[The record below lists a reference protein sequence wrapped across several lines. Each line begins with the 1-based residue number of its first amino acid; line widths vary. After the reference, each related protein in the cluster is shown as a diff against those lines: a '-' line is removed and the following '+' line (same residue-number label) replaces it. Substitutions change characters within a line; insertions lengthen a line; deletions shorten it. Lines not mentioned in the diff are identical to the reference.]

1 MESLEKVFGKGCLLD
16 LNVRQWTGEKR
27 LQPEDLGLRKEEVPE
42 SFSLGR
48 KKLIP
53 TEAIR
58 RMRHWEYLARKAV
71 GKHSFPFPF
80 GEARFV
86 SRTKLDE
93 CVRDLDGIIMQFD
106 SAADDLVAQYAQHKI
121 AMRAEFVRAAQEAY
135 RRRVTLCG
143 GLDQT
148 EDEYVNEFLAR
159 VDKAYPSE
167 QSLRSKYSMS
177 YVVFQVSLPDITR
190 ATYESIAQ
198 DSERIKVMREA
209 FELSVKQR
217 VRRFVEETAGSLRED
232 ARRDLGRAAETLR
245 NGRVTKATLDIV
257 RKMVERY
264 EQMDMFG
271 DDEFKAHL
279 REFKA
284 RVLDMY
290 SAKQIKVDDGLR
302 SKVLQDVEALAQA
315 AVDSASIGR
324 LVEKCRS
331 QVSI

>member
-27 LQPEDLGLRKEEVPE
+27 LQPADLGLTDDEVPE

-58 RMRHWEYLARKAV
+58 TMRHWEYLARKAV
-71 GKHSFPFPF
+71 GQHSFPFPF

-93 CVRDLDGIIMQFD
+93 CVRDLDSIIMQFD
-106 SAADDLVAQYAQHKI
+106 AAADELVRKFTQHKI
-121 AMRAEFVRAAQEAY
+121 AMRAEFVKAAREAY
-135 RRRVTLCG
+135 HRRATLCG
-143 GLDQT
+143 GLDQP
-148 EDEYVNEFLAR
+148 EDEYINEFLAR
-159 VDKAYPSE
+159 VEKAYPSE
-167 QSLRSKYSMS
+167 GQLRAKYSMT
-177 YVVFQVSLPDITR
+177 YVVFQVTLPDITR
-190 ATYESIAQ
+190 ATYEDIAQ
-198 DSERIKVMREA
+198 DGERIGVMREA
-209 FELSVKQR
+209 FELSVRQR
-217 VRRFVEETAGSLRED
+217 VRQFVEDTAGSLREE

-245 NGRVTKATLDIV
+245 NGRITKATLDIV
-257 RKMVERY
+257 RKMIERY

-279 REFKA
+279 REFKG

-290 SAKQIKVDDGLR
+290 DAKQVKGDEGLR
-302 SKVLQDVEALAQA
+302 SNILNDVEALAEA